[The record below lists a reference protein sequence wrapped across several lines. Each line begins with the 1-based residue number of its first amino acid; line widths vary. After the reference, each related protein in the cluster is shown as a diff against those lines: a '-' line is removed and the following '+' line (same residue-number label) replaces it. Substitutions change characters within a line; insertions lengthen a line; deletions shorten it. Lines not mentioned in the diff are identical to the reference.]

1 MTFSTAWKAS
11 KNRAKQRKYR
21 ANAPLHIQL
30 NLRSAKLSEELAK
43 EHKAK
48 TAPVRVGDEVR
59 IMRGVHK
66 GKTGEVSAI
75 HAYKPERVI
84 IEGFDV
90 IRRDGQ
96 KRTISFHTSNLMI
109 TDLTEDDRRF
119 AAPMTNKAKKSKA
132 KAAKQESKANE
143 TTKKSGQESDTK

>member
-21 ANAPLHIQL
+21 ANAPLHVQL
-30 NLRSAKLSEELAK
+30 SLRSAKLSDELAK
-43 EHKAK
+43 EQKAK
-48 TAPVRVGDEVR
+48 TAPIRVGDEVR

-75 HAYKPERVI
+75 HPYKSDRVR

-96 KRTISFHTSNLMI
+96 QRTISFHASNLMI
-109 TDLTEDDRRF
+109 TDLAEDDRRF
-119 AAPMTNKAKKSKA
+119 AQPMTKKAKKSKA
-132 KAAKQESKANE
+132 KETKAS
-143 TTKKSGQESDTK
+143 SGQESDK

>member
-11 KNRAKQRKYR
+11 SNRAKQRKYR
-21 ANAPLHIQL
+21 ANAPKHIKPS
-30 NLRSAKLSEELAK
+30 LRSAKLSDELAK

-66 GKTGEVSAI
+66 GKEGEVAAI
-75 HAYKPERVI
+75 HPHKPERVI
-84 IEGFDV
+84 IQGLDV

-96 KRTISFHTSNLMI
+96 QRSVSFHASNLLI
-109 TDLTEDDRRF
+109 VDLAEDDRRF
-119 AAPMTNKAKKSKA
+119 AQPMTRKAKKASKTA
-132 KAAKQESKANE
+132 Q
-143 TTKKSGQESDTK
+143 KKPGQQSGTE